1 MQLAYVNS
9 IFAVVGSNVS
19 GVYSYGEYHS
29 ISADEGGMWV

>member
-29 ISADEGGMWV
+29 ISADEDGMWV